1 MLRWRAW
8 GRNDDGSAALEFIT
22 VGVIL
27 LVPFAYLVIVL
38 GAIQEQSLGAEAAA
52 RHIART
58 IALST
63 GPESAALAADDV
75 LTAVVEEYRMD
86 AEATD
91 VALSCVPEGAECP
104 TGGATLRV
112 TVTTVVRMPF
122 VPEMLG
128 LDSALA
134 VPLEATSVQKVGRG
148 WGSG

>member
-1 MLRWRAW
+1 MPRWRAW
-8 GRNDDGSAALEFIT
+8 ATNDDGSAALEFIT

-63 GPESAALAADDV
+63 DQESAAIAADAV
-75 LTAVVEEYRMD
+75 LTGVVDEYGMA
-86 AEATD
+86 AEVTD
-91 VALSCVPEGAECP
+91 VALACVPEGAECP
-104 TGGATLRV
+104 AGGATLRV

-122 VPEMLG
+122 VPEMLS
-128 LDSALA
+128 LEETLA
-134 VPLEATSVQKVGRG
+134 VPLEAVAVQKIGRG
-148 WGSG
+148 WEGG

>member
-38 GAIQEQSLGAEAAA
+38 GAVQEQSFGAEAAA

-58 IALST
+58 VALST
-63 GPESAALAADDV
+63 GPENAAIAVDDV
-75 LTAVVEEYRMD
+75 LTGVVDEYGMD
-86 AEATD
+86 AEATE
-91 VALSCVPEGAECP
+91 VALSCVPDGAECP
-104 TGGATLRV
+104 RGGVTLRV

-128 LDSALA
+128 LDRTLA

>member
-1 MLRWRAW
+1 MPRWRAW

-38 GAIQEQSLGAEAAA
+38 GAIQEQPLGAEAAA

-75 LTAVVEEYRMD
+75 LTAVIDEYGMD

-91 VALSCVPEGAECP
+91 LALSCVPEAAECP
-104 TGGATLRV
+104 ASGATIRV

-134 VPLEATSVQKVGRG
+134 VPLEASSLQKVGRG
-148 WGSG
+148 WESG

>member
-1 MLRWRAW
+1 MLRRRAW
-8 GRNDDGSAALEFIT
+8 ERNDEGSAALEFIT

-38 GAIQEQSLGAEAAA
+38 GAIQEQSLGAESAA

-58 IALST
+58 IALSADAD
-63 GPESAALAADDV
+63 AAAEAADDV
-75 LTAVVEEYRMD
+75 LIGIVDEYGMD
-86 AEATD
+86 PDATS
-91 VALSCVPEGAECP
+91 VALSCLPEAGECP
-104 TGGATLRV
+104 AGGATLRV

-134 VPLEATSVQKVGRG
+134 VPLEATAVHKVGRG

>member
-52 RHIART
+52 RHVART

-75 LTAVVEEYRMD
+75 LTAVIEEYGMD
-86 AEATD
+86 ADATD
-91 VALSCVPEGAECP
+91 LALSCVPERAECP
-104 TGGATLRV
+104 AAGAAIRV

-122 VPEMLG
+122 VPELLG
-128 LDSALA
+128 LDSALS
-134 VPLEATSVQKVGRG
+134 VPLEAVSVQKVGRG
-148 WGSG
+148 WESG